1 MKLLL
6 RQRVSLALVV
16 VALAACQQAPQPT
29 ARPLQNQLTIL
40 ALTPTGT
47 ATPTATVTLTPAPA
61 SPTSAPSVTPTR
73 TVGPSPTKGA
83 TPINPSAVIPQTT
96 PQATP
101 LSTPTA
107 NQSSSFCTQNFG
119 AVSDERFSARLN
131 NAGLD
136 RTPNGDRLFLEL
148 TSSSGPVNG
157 QVRCVPP
164 AAAQLLSNDSS
175 IVSVIQIDL
184 PLWRHDELWS
194 SSSVTLTK
202 VLRLDTLQHVRSV
215 VSQSSS
221 DSAGVLIEI
230 GLDQALPFT
239 VQLNGG
245 RLNVVIADNANTVLS
260 DDALSKSNG
269 KPTAPKQPVVFA
281 SKGDL
286 YRYES
291 SRVVPITTTLAI
303 ESDVALSPDRT
314 QIAFCRAN
322 PDGLPTQGAL
332 WTSTIDG
339 DNETLVADVGGCAE
353 PAWALDGGV
362 IWFTAPW
369 SDAAPDSYRLWQVT
383 ANGGDASAVSPLD
396 EWSRRMPHA
405 LPDGSVL
412 TVGHTDGGQGAL
424 LISNP
429 LSGTDSL
436 LGQASLGNYAS
447 VGKASVSADGT
458 RIAVEAI
465 RADGGA
471 DLVVLDQSGKQLDLI
486 SGQWWVR
493 PLAWG
498 NDNTLYYLNVICR
511 SGQVLNYSLHS
522 RQGSKDSQIV
532 KGSTLGDL
540 GSVAVV
546 DDTMLYVRSLQSP
559 DTERGAQPVIGGA
572 SELWLYDLSNS
583 ARTRLIAADD
593 GITSVK

>member
-29 ARPLQNQLTIL
+29 ARPLQNELTIL

-61 SPTSAPSVTPTR
+61 SPTTEPSATPTR

-83 TPINPSAVIPQTT
+83 SPTAGPSPVGTPR
-96 PQATP
+96 ATP
-101 LSTPTA
+101 ASTPTA
-107 NQSSSFCTQNFG
+107 NQSSSFCTQPFG
-119 AVSDERFSARLN
+119 AVTDERFSARLN

-157 QVRCVPP
+157 VVRCVPP
-164 AAAQLLSNDSS
+164 AAAQLLAGDSA
-175 IVSVIQIDL
+175 IASVIQIDL
-184 PLWRHDELWS
+184 PLWRHDDLWR
-194 SSSVTLTK
+194 SSSVTLTE
-202 VLRLDTLQHVRSV
+202 VLKLDTLQHVRSV

-239 VQLNGG
+239 VQLDGG
-245 RLNVVIADNANTVLS
+245 RLNVVIADSATATLG
-260 DDALSKSNG
+260 DDPLAKSNG
-269 KPTAPKQPVVFA
+269 SPSAPKQPVVFA

-303 ESDVALSPDRT
+303 ESAVAISPDRT

-353 PAWALDGGV
+353 PAWSLDGGI

-369 SDAAPDSYRLWQVT
+369 SDAAPDSYRLWQVK

-412 TVGHTDGGQGAL
+412 TVGHTDGGQGGL

-429 LSGTDSL
+429 LSGTDGL
-436 LGQASLGNYAS
+436 LGQASLGNYRS
-447 VGKASVSADGT
+447 VGQAQVSADGT
-458 RIAVEAI
+458 RIAVEAL

-471 DLVVLDQSGKQLDLI
+471 DLLVLDQTGKQLDAI
-486 SGQWWVR
+486 TDQWWVR
-493 PLAWG
+493 PLSWSS
-498 NDNTLYYLNVICR
+498 DNKLYYLNVACR

-522 RQGSKDSQIV
+522 RQGSNDSQII
-532 KGSTLGDL
+532 KGATLGDL

-546 DDTMLYVRSLQSP
+546 DDALLYVRALQSP
-559 DTERGAQPVIGGA
+559 DNERGAEPMISGP
-572 SELWLYDLSNS
+572 SELWLYDLSNT